1 MERKIKREYN
11 FKKIFFRFLMHIIL
25 CWIVILVTW
34 TALLEFAIIT
44 HIIQPSNAVET
55 AVGNWLSA
63 QDTQTSFSES
73 TIPVGADYACFSPDR
88 ELLWSNMN
96 ADSLEQAVQ
105 FAFSEEDTLLKK
117 QSVSV
122 KAVKE
127 MQTLVITYQLRAVFT
142 SPFMRRI
149 FPSADLFLFLLLL
162 LSLLSS
168 LLYFV
173 FRYAR
178 KIEQELVILQN
189 VSEQI
194 RAKNLEFETRTT
206 NITELNKVLDSLL
219 LLREELRHSLKEQWQ
234 MEHQKKSQLSALAHD
249 IKTPLTIIKGNAELL
264 SESCLTEEQMEYN
277 HFILENTE
285 QIHHYV
291 TQMLEVAKIDAA
303 PTACQATVSIA
314 PAAVSCSFA
323 HLLKHIEK
331 TAQNLCLEKQLR
343 FVIKQEQL
351 PENLLLPEDSMKRIL
366 YNLLDNAVQ
375 YSPVCGCITLLA
387 SVAAETLS
395 VSLIDE
401 GCGFHAEALRYADT
415 AFYRGDHNRTS
426 KEHFGMGLAIV
437 KQLVTEL
444 GGTITFANHPQGGA
458 IVTIAIPI
466 TS

>member
-1 MERKIKREYN
+1 M
-11 FKKIFFRFLMHIIL
+11 FLNK
-25 CWIVILVTW
+25 
-34 TALLEFAIIT
+34 FA
-44 HIIQPSNAVET
+44 Q
-55 AVGNWLSA
+55 
-63 QDTQTSFSES
+63 
-73 TIPVGADYACFSPDR
+73 
-88 ELLWSNMN
+88 
-96 ADSLEQAVQ
+96 
-105 FAFSEEDTLLKK
+105 
-117 QSVSV
+117 
-122 KAVKE
+122 
-127 MQTLVITYQLRAVFT
+127 
-142 SPFMRRI
+142 
-149 FPSADLFLFLLLL
+149 
-162 LSLLSS
+162 
-168 LLYFV
+168 
-173 FRYAR
+173 
-178 KIEQELVILQN
+178 
-189 VSEQI
+189 
-194 RAKNLEFETRTT
+194 KNLEFETRTT

-234 MEHQKKSQLSALAHD
+234 MEHQKKSQLSALAHA

-264 SESCLTEEQMEYN
+264 SESCLTEEQIKYN

-303 PTACQATVSIA
+303 PTTCQTTVPIA

-323 HLLKHIEK
+323 YLLKHIEK
-331 TAQNLCLEKQLR
+331 TAQNLCLEK
-343 FVIKQEQL
+343 QL

-387 SVAAETLS
+387 SVVAETLS

-444 GGTITFANHPQGGA
+444 GGTIAFANHPQGGA
-458 IVTIAIPI
+458 VVTITIPI